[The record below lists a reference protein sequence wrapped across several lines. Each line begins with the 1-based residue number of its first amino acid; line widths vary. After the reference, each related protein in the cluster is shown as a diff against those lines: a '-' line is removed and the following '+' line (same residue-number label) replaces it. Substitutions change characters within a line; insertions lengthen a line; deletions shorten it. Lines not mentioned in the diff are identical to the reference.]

1 MKRILTLIALAAA
14 VSAYAQ
20 NPVSNPTLTHDGDN
34 MVVTMDL
41 DLSKIAPK
49 GSVSLIPVLFK
60 GDYSETLS
68 PVGVYGRNLY
78 YSLARQE
85 RKEPPFEDAGMQYLL
100 KDAPKTLP
108 YSCTIP
114 YADWMDGAS
123 LRVDTETVKCCGRG
137 SDLAQGEPIA
147 KFEDPMPKL
156 IEYTPVFL
164 HVRPEAEA
172 VVKERSVSGEAYVI
186 FPSGKTAVDPKF
198 KSNKS
203 ELDKIRATID
213 SVRIDPDIQ
222 ITGIALKGYSSPEGK
237 YASNEKLSI
246 ARTESIKQYVSGL
259 FDSIDENVFKAE
271 AVAENWDGLRA
282 AIEASDYANKA
293 KLIEVIDSNLAPDKK
308 EARLKS
314 KFAKDWKKMSAD
326 IFPLLRRTDYKVGF
340 TVRSY
345 TTPEEIRQVMKTK
358 PQNLSIN
365 EFFLAAQGYEP
376 GTPEFN
382 EVFGIAAAVYPNDPV
397 ANLNAANAAMG
408 LGLYERAANYLERAG
423 ESPKARYTRGVLA
436 ALTENFDE
444 ALSQFNSAA
453 KSGVKEAKQAAE
465 LVKSIIDQR
474 AELAA
479 KGKWP
484 LKK

>member
-1 MKRILTLIALAAA
+1 MKRIVTLIALAAA

-41 DLSKIAPK
+41 DLSQLAPE
-49 GSVSLIPVLFK
+49 GSVTLIPVLFN
-60 GDYSETLS
+60 GDNSETLK
-68 PVGVYGRNLY
+68 PVGVYGRGLY
-78 YSLARQE
+78 YHLAREE
-85 RKEPPFEDAGMQYLL
+85 RQEPPFEDGEMKYLV
-100 KDAPKTLP
+100 KKAPKTLA
-108 YSCTIP
+108 YNCTIP

-123 LRVDTETVKCCGRG
+123 LRVDTEKVKCCARG
-137 SDLAQGEPIA
+137 VDLAKGEPLA

-156 IEYTPVFL
+156 IEYTPVYL

-198 KSNKS
+198 KSNAA
-203 ELDKIRATID
+203 ELEKIRVTID
-213 SVRIDPDIQ
+213 SVRLDPDIQ
-222 ITGIALKGYSSPEGK
+222 ITGIGLKGYSSPEGK

-246 ARTESIKQYVSGL
+246 ARTESIKQYVDGL
-259 FDSIDENVFKAE
+259 FDSIQEDVFKVE

-282 AIEASDYANKA
+282 AIEASDYANKQ
-293 KLIEVIDSNLAPDKK
+293 KLLDVIDSNLAPDKK

-376 GTPEFN
+376 GTPQFN
-382 EVFGIAAAVYPNDPV
+382 EVFAIAAAIYPEDPV

-408 LGLYERAANYLERAG
+408 LGIYDRAANYLERAG
-423 ESPKARYTRGVLA
+423 DSPKARYTRGVLA
-436 ALTENFDE
+436 ALREDYE
-444 ALSQFNSAA
+444 GALEYFTSAG